1 MEKLLVSVDEFAEAA
16 GVSDW
21 TVKRL
26 LREGVVPS
34 VKINGRRLVPVSAI
48 REYVDR
54 LMEGT
59 ESPAEDS
66 LSA

>member
-1 MEKLLVSVDEFAEAA
+1 VEKLLVSVDEFAEAA

-34 VKINGRRLVPVSAI
+34 VKINGRRLVPVQAI
-48 REYVDR
+48 RAYIDG
-54 LMEGT
+54 LMEGQ
-59 ESPAEDS
+59 ESGAEDS